1 MNNIARYAAASA
13 LLFASILGARV
24 HAQDISVD
32 SRAKAQAD
40 TSVRVQG
47 NGDISIQTRSKAEA
61 ESSVIINQG
70 PPAVQKRSPK
80 GDPSLSGAGAPRET
94 PLQMR
99 GNPQSSG
106 PAGVGPSPPNFDAGY
121 TSSQPLIGGGAPLQP
136 GQGAPNGGAIP
147 GTGDQANAAPAR
159 PRPRPPLP
167 CKQTVTV
174 EDGDI
179 RVTIINNYCL
189 AQIVNILVWR
199 EGGKTRLQFDVDNT
213 KGGRQAHLRMVEK
226 WSDLRGRAAA
236 DPIDEQRV
244 AIEGGHVRVV
254 SIAAP
259 VPQAMVGVITL
270 YK

>member
-1 MNNIARYAAASA
+1 MSA
-13 LLFASILGARV
+13 KAWLSIP
-24 HAQDISVD
+24 SVCFCMGILTCPALSQGVSVE

-47 NGDISIQTRSKAEA
+47 NGDVSIQTRSKTEA

-70 PPAVQKRSPK
+70 GAAAPKRAPRSEPAPVRQSLPGAEPAPAVPLAQPYE
-80 GDPSLSGAGAPRET
+80 PSTRE
-94 PLQMR
+94 
-99 GNPQSSG
+99 
-106 PAGVGPSPPNFDAGY
+106 PA
-121 TSSQPLIGGGAPLQP
+121 
-136 GQGAPNGGAIP
+136 
-147 GTGDQANAAPAR
+147 QANLDPTR

-167 CKQTVTV
+167 CKQTMNV

-189 AQIVNILVWR
+189 GQIVNIRVWR
-199 EGGKTRLQFDVDNT
+199 EGGKTQLQFEVDNN

-226 WSDLRGRAAA
+226 WSDLRGRAVA
-236 DPIDEQRV
+236 DPIDEQRI
-244 AIEGGHVRVV
+244 AIEGGHTRVV

-259 VPQAMVGVITL
+259 VPQAMIGVITL

>member
-1 MNNIARYAAASA
+1 MNIIARSSIASVS
-13 LLFASILGARV
+13 FCMGILTLPVLG
-24 HAQDISVD
+24 QDISVE

-47 NGDISIQTRSKAEA
+47 NGDVSIQTRSKAEA

-70 PPAVQKRSPK
+70 APTAPKRVPR
-80 GDPSLSGAGAPRET
+80 GDTVPM
-94 PLQMR
+94 Q
-99 GNPQSSG
+99 QSSPRAE
-106 PAGVGPSPPNFDAGY
+106 PAPALS
-121 TSSQPLIGGGAPLQP
+121 SSQPYQP
-136 GQGAPNGGAIP
+136 STSDPVK
-147 GTGDQANAAPAR
+147 ANVEPAR

-167 CKQTVTV
+167 CKQTMNV

-189 AQIVNILVWR
+189 GQIVNIRVWR
-199 EGGKTRLQFDVDNT
+199 DSGKTQLQFEVDNN

-226 WSDLRGRAAA
+226 WSDLRGRAVA

-244 AIEGGHVRVV
+244 AIEGGHTRVV
-254 SIAAP
+254 SISAP
-259 VPQAMVGVITL
+259 VPQAMIGVITL

>member
-1 MNNIARYAAASA
+1 MNIKARSSIASVCFYM
-13 LLFASILGARV
+13 SILTLPVLG
-24 HAQDISVD
+24 QDISVE

-47 NGDISIQTRSKAEA
+47 NGDVSIQTRSKAEA

-70 PPAVQKRSPK
+70 APA
-80 GDPSLSGAGAPRET
+80 APRRAPRGDANPMQQPIPRAEPAPVL
-94 PLQMR
+94 PLTQPYQPSIR
-99 GNPQSSG
+99 D
-106 PAGVGPSPPNFDAGY
+106 PA
-121 TSSQPLIGGGAPLQP
+121 
-136 GQGAPNGGAIP
+136 
-147 GTGDQANAAPAR
+147 QANVEPAR

-167 CKQTVTV
+167 CKQTMNV

-189 AQIVNILVWR
+189 GQIVNIRVWR
-199 EGGKTRLQFDVDNT
+199 EGGKTQLQFEVDNN

-226 WSDLRGRAAA
+226 WSDLRGRAVA

-244 AIEGGHVRVV
+244 AIEGGHTRVV
-254 SIAAP
+254 SISAP
-259 VPQAMVGVITL
+259 VPQAMIGVVTL